1 MLIRRCQ
8 CSKCSLDSVVRPEE
22 CRCCFEVRRCTEK
35 MEEVGKVDQCITEHP
50 GYADVCLNRWVLQS
64 AGIGLKT
71 TSNKSYSTM
80 LNLGERA
87 ESE

>member
-1 MLIRRCQ
+1 
-8 CSKCSLDSVVRPEE
+8 
-22 CRCCFEVRRCTEK
+22 

-50 GYADVCLNRWVLQS
+50 GFADVCLNRWVLQS